1 MGMILLKKET
11 DLERIKR
18 LKEAILHDYIEDEE
32 TNEMHISQSDLKFL
46 VLNAEKNIL
55 SKHNIQKTSSIEEIP
70 VISSE
75 NANAQPF

>member
-32 TNEMHISQSDLKFL
+32 TNEMHMSHSDLKFL
-46 VLNAEKNIL
+46 VLNAEENIL
-55 SKHNIQKTSSIEEIP
+55 SKHNTQKTSLIEEIP
-70 VISSE
+70 VISD
-75 NANAQPF
+75 NTNNQPF